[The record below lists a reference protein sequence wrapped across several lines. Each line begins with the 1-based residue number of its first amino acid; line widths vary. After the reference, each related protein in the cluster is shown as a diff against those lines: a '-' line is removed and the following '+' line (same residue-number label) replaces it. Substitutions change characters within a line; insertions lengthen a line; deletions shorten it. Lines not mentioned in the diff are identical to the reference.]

1 MSKRN
6 KVILAPYDTQSKFH
20 DKVFWAAVIALSI
33 ATALGG
39 VLLGNI

>member
-20 DKVFWAAVIALSI
+20 DKVFWAAVVTLSVM
-33 ATALGG
+33 TFLGVYLIRG
-39 VLLGNI
+39 A